1 MKTTVLRSN
10 IKKIFEIRESVLMVL
25 IIIFALVM
33 TVVRPKFLGIG
44 NVLSIFLSLSST
56 ALVGCGMCTL
66 LVSGC
71 MDLSVGSMAAL
82 SGVVTC
88 LSIVDGV
95 PVPVAFLIGLLIGA
109 AGGLVNGFIVTKWN
123 ISPFIVTLGTMN
135 VFRGLTQIIAQGVSV
150 VRLPRT
156 FTNFGQGNVF
166 GIQYPIIVCLFL
178 IVLFDIFLRHFRFFR
193 QGYFVGGNEKSAAMT
208 GINVKRVK
216 IINFVIVGTLAAL
229 AGITFASR
237 FGNASVTIG
246 TGMEMQVITAC
257 VIGGASLNGG
267 EGTIAGA
274 FLGAMLMSM
283 LVSALNLLGVDVYW
297 QNVLTGVILVF
308 AVVTDTII
316 KNRRELGVR
325 LETAKKREE
334 KLSLHDRTP

>member
-1 MKTTVLRSN
+1 M
-10 IKKIFEIRESVLMVL
+10 
-25 IIIFALVM
+25 
-33 TVVRPKFLGIG
+33 RPKFLNLG

-56 ALVGCGMCTL
+56 ALVGCGMCNL

-88 LSIVDGV
+88 LSIVGGV
-95 PVPVAFLIGLLIGA
+95 PVPLAFLMGLLIGVM
-109 AGGLVNGFIVTKWN
+109 GGLVNGFIVTKWN

-135 VFRGLTQIIAQGVSV
+135 IFRGLTQIIAQGVAV
-150 VRLPRT
+150 VRLPKS
-156 FTNFGQGNVF
+156 FTNFGQGNIF
-166 GIQYPIIVCLFL
+166 GIQFPIIVCICLV
-178 IVLFDIFLRHFRFFR
+178 ILFDTLLRHFRFFR

-216 IINFVIVGTLAAL
+216 IVNFVIVSTMAAL
-229 AGITFASR
+229 AGIIFASR

-308 AVVTDTII
+308 AVVMDTII
-316 KNRRELGVR
+316 KTRREIGIR
-325 LETAKKREE
+325 LETARKKEE
-334 KLSLHDRTP
+334 KASFSGGNSPAD

>member
-1 MKTTVLRSN
+1 MKTNTLQNSV
-10 IKKIFEIRESVLMVL
+10 KKVFEIRESVLVLL
-25 IIIFALVM
+25 IIIFAIIM
-33 TVVRPKFLGIG
+33 TIVRPKFLGIG
-44 NVLSIFLSLSST
+44 NVLSILLSLSST

-71 MDLSVGSMAAL
+71 MDLSVGSMSAL

-88 LSIVDGV
+88 LMIVAKV
-95 PVPVAFLIGLLIGA
+95 PVPLAFLIGLLIGA

-135 VFRGLTQIIAQGVSV
+135 IFRGLTQIIAQGVSV
-150 VRLPRT
+150 VRLPKA
-156 FTNFGQGNVF
+156 FTTFGQGNIF
-166 GIQYPIIVCLFL
+166 GIQYPIIVS
-178 IVLFDIFLRHFRFFR
+178 IVIVIVFDTLLRHFRFFR

-208 GINVKRVK
+208 GINVKRIK
-216 IINFVIVGTLAAL
+216 IINFVIVSTLAAL

-283 LVSALNLLGVDVYW
+283 LVSSLNLLGVDVYW

-308 AVVTDTII
+308 AVVMDTII
-316 KNRRELGVR
+316 KTRREVGVR
-325 LETAKKREE
+325 IETAKKREE
-334 KLSLHDRTP
+334 KFS

>member
-1 MKTTVLRSN
+1 MKIGALQKS
-10 IKKIFEIRESVLMVL
+10 IKKILEIRESVLIIL
-25 IIIFALVM
+25 IIVFAIVM
-33 TVVRPKFLGIG
+33 TIVRPKFLGIG
-44 NVLSIFLSLSST
+44 NVLSILLSLSST

-82 SGVVTC
+82 SGVITC
-88 LSIVDGV
+88 LMIVDKV
-95 PVPVAFLIGLLIGA
+95 PVPLAFLLGLLIGV
-109 AGGLVNGFIVTKWN
+109 AGGFINGFIVTRWN

-135 VFRGLTQIIAQGVSV
+135 IFRGLTQITAQGVSV
-150 VRLPRT
+150 VRLPKS
-156 FTNFGQGNVF
+156 FTSLGQGNIF
-166 GIQYPIIVCLFL
+166 GIQYPIIICLL
-178 IVLFDIFLRHFRFFR
+178 IVVLFDTLLRHFRFFR

-208 GINVKRVK
+208 GINVKK
-216 IINFVIVGTLAAL
+216 IKMVNFAIVSTLAAL
-229 AGITFASR
+229 AGIIFASR

-316 KNRRELGVR
+316 KTRKEIGVR
-325 LETAKKREE
+325 IETAKKREE
-334 KLSLHDRTP
+334 KISI